1 MSNYYEALKKIR
13 SSGNLKKPRPKIRD
27 RGKVDLEDL
36 IREAEELD
44 AKGKL
49 SEKDFNRIQEIRNE
63 VSNRLLGE
71 GVSIDDIIEES
82 VDSLRKPTRQKK
94 GPDYRGILPKHMQ
107 KMSLASITN
116 QVEDQKLNRKMRD
129 KRSLA
134 RLAARENYN
143 RLPSETRWD
152 PIAQEETDLLAKYA
166 KEDSLQR
173 GRDKLKL
180 QKDML
185 NSYVD
190 MAYKEGYNDPESRRI
205 LFNAMDEIGSD
216 YEDAIKMIKGDFSGF
231 FENPRFANDPL
242 IREAYEEY
250 LYKKGTPIHKIDE
263 FNRKAGGS
271 IVSEKPLTDREK
283 MLRMLEDIEAQT
295 GIDKMFSAKLRDD
308 VSAVGGVID
317 ETPAEIRGMSQM
329 GRRQMNDDI
338 KNRLVAFRTRS
349 GEATGTD
356 IDDVLL
362 NPYLSNKDI
371 LKSER
376 YNLWK
381 NKKEA
386 TLKREQNIRP
396 GFEMKSPKDVH
407 PGNPKNNHKLRASSA
422 RERSEAVEEIINNR
436 YGGVDNLRKNINND
450 IPEGAEHTV
459 EEANS
464 WLNAY
469 DNAIDAENR
478 WIDHENNR
486 HAESIADLFED
497 PAVMDRRNSP
507 PRSRDFG
514 GETLMIRDGA
524 KKTMEDELRF
534 IAEAAADKGLA
545 LSTKDREDILWQIR
559 NRASTRAERRN
570 VSPVET
576 LDEILNEIVMRRANR

>member
-1 MSNYYEALKKIR
+1 MSNYYEALKKIK
-13 SSGNLKKPRPKIRD
+13 SSGRLKKPRSKIRD

-71 GVSIDDIIEES
+71 GVSVDDIIEES
-82 VDSLRKPTRQKK
+82 VDSLKKSIRQKK
-94 GPDYRGILPKHMQ
+94 GHDYRGILPKHMQ

-152 PIAQEETDLLAKYA
+152 PIAKEETDLLAKYA

-173 GRDKLKL
+173 GRDILKR
-180 QKDML
+180 QKEDAKDYMDIVAEREGRYSPDMKP
-185 NSYVD
+185 YGDEFDPVAD
-190 MAYKEGYNDPESRRI
+190 YN
-205 LFNAMDEIGSD
+205 
-216 YEDAIKMIKGDFSGF
+216 DAIKMIKGDFSGF
-231 FENPRFANDPL
+231 FENPRFRNDPL
-242 IREAYEEY
+242 IREAYEEF

-283 MLRMLEDIEAQT
+283 MLRLLEDVEAQT

-308 VSAVGGVID
+308 VSAVGGVLD
-317 ETPAEIRGMSQM
+317 ETPAEMTGMSQM
-329 GRRQMNDDI
+329 GRRQINDDI

-386 TLKREQNIRP
+386 TLKREQNVNPDKEIRALR
-396 GFEMKSPKDVH
+396 DVH
-407 PGNPKNNHKLRASSA
+407 PEKSTEPAKRLRASDM
-422 RERSEAVEEIINNR
+422 RDKSEIIEEAINNR
-436 YGGVDNLRKNINND
+436 YGSVDDLRKINSD
-450 IPEGAEHTV
+450 IPEGAEHIV
-459 EEANS
+459 DEANS

-469 DNAIDAENR
+469 DDAVDAER
-478 WIDHENNR
+478 KWMDLEDNR

-497 PAVMDRRNSP
+497 PAVIDRHNP
-507 PRSRDFG
+507 APRSRDYG
-514 GETLMIRDGA
+514 EETLMIKKRA
-524 KKTMEDELRF
+524 KKTMEDEMRF

-545 LSTKDREDILWQIR
+545 LSNKDKESILWQIR

-570 VSPVET
+570 ISPVET